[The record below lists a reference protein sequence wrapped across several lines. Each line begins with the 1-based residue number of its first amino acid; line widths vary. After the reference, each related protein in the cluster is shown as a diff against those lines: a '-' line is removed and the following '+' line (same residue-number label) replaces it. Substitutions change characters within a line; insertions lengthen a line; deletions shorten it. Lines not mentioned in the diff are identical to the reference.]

1 MISAISKKL
10 ANSLGTTLMTSAEQ
24 IEIYA
29 YGLEIILG
37 AVIKL
42 ILILFLAFLL
52 GTLDTTII
60 LFAFFA
66 LFRCFGGGAHLSTYP
81 RCLVFGVCLI
91 VGLGYLAQTTISIH
105 ALIIL
110 SALSLAL
117 NIFTCIKWVPAGT
130 EKKYITEPFLRL
142 RQKQK
147 YFLVIIGWCLTLL
160 LLIKLSLSTYGFAVL
175 LGSFGAMLLILPS
188 GYWLLNTIDNLC

>member
-42 ILILFLAFLL
+42 VLILFLAFLL

-60 LFAFFA
+60 LFVFFA

-91 VGLGYLAQTTISIH
+91 VSLGYLAQTTISINT
-105 ALIIL
+105 LIIL

-130 EKKYITEPFLRL
+130 EKKYIIEPSLRL
-142 RQKQK
+142 RQKQR

-160 LLIKLSLSTYGFAVL
+160 LLIKLSLLTYGFAVL

>member
-1 MISAISKKL
+1 
-10 ANSLGTTLMTSAEQ
+10 MTSAEQ

-42 ILILFLAFLL
+42 ILILFLALLL

-60 LFAFFA
+60 LFIFFA

>member
-42 ILILFLAFLL
+42 ILILFLALLL

-60 LFAFFA
+60 LFIFFA

-130 EKKYITEPFLRL
+130 EKKY
-142 RQKQK
+142 
-147 YFLVIIGWCLTLL
+147 FLVIIGWCLTLL

>member
-1 MISAISKKL
+1 
-10 ANSLGTTLMTSAEQ
+10 MTSAEQ

-91 VGLGYLAQTTISIH
+91 VGLGYLAQTPIRIH
-105 ALIIL
+105 ILIIL

-130 EKKYITEPFLRL
+130 DKKYIIEPTLRL
-142 RQKQK
+142 RQKKK

-160 LLIKLSLSTYGFAVL
+160 LLIKLSLSTYGVAVL
-175 LGSFGAMLLILPS
+175 LGSFGAMLLIMPS

>member
-160 LLIKLSLSTYGFAVL
+160 LLIKLSLSTYGVAVL
-175 LGSFGAMLLILPS
+175 LGSFGAMLLIMPS